1 MSDLIKAT
9 QTTLAELFAAGRF
22 RVPQHQRYYD
32 WEKKHVETLLQ
43 DLADAVDEDSP
54 CHFLGSIMLINSTT
68 NGGWEINDGQQRAV
82 TFSLIC
88 AYLCKFFAEEGYSDG
103 EKKTLRILY
112 DIGEFHAHT
121 LQDAPKLLPRIT
133 PPRSNKRNFTNLI
146 HGHDVGRNGKMV
158 DAWKKIVSFF
168 EETEHQRPA
177 WRKKLLD
184 FMLNKAIVIR
194 LEVDKSLDSNAIFE
208 TLNYRGKHVE
218 QMDLIKNHFLQSFN
232 SDLNLARIDTICDH
246 FEAIYGS
253 FGNRVESVAEY
264 IRCYMQVEMGFIRKE
279 QFWKGTKT
287 HFRGRGAKKSEE
299 IYALVGRLAEGDKIQ
314 TFKTFLRKS
323 SNAEA
328 LEKLTADAGKANLR
342 RKIRDYLLDVEGY
355 TITRPV
361 IFALLLLY
369 AGASDTQK
377 KAVAKTVY
385 ACAKLLASFTQRV
398 AHVGD
403 FKPSLY
409 EEKFANLAKQIST
422 KTCTTADAFFAA
434 LQTFDNV
441 GIINDK
447 HYIEKLTTNFSLRS
461 DKKFAYVVKRIAEYR
476 QPGLKISDNGNQVTI
491 EHILPLSVRHNSKPA
506 WSSFSLEERARFSR
520 ALGNLTVLARGEDS
534 STDSDNA
541 SFDAKK
547 KIYEKT
553 SYTLTND
560 LCQHTIWTPDV
571 VKKRQHGMAKMAAK
585 QIWNFQ
591 F

>member
-1 MSDLIKAT
+1 MAN
-9 QTTLAELFAAGRF
+9 LFAAGRF
-22 RVPQHQRYYD
+22 RVPRHQRYYD
-32 WEKKHVETLLQ
+32 WEKRHVETLLQ
-43 DLADAVDEDSP
+43 DLADAVDENSP
-54 CHFLGSIMLINSTT
+54 CHFLGSIMLINST
-68 NGGWEINDGQQRAV
+68 NAGDWEINDGQQRAV

-88 AYLCKFFAEEGYSDG
+88 AYLCKFFSEEGRVDG

-112 DIGEFHAHT
+112 DIGEFHSHT
-121 LQDAPKLLPRIT
+121 LQDAPKLNPRIT
-133 PPRSNKRNFTNLI
+133 PPRSNKIHFTNLI

-158 DAWKKIVSFF
+158 EAWKKIVSFF
-168 EETEHQRPA
+168 EEAGHQRPA
-177 WRKKLLD
+177 WREKLLD
-184 FMLNKAIVIR
+184 FMLNNVIVIR

-232 SDLNLARIDTICDH
+232 NDPNLARIDAICDR

-253 FGNRVESVAEY
+253 FGNKVESVAEY

-279 QFWKGTKT
+279 QFWKGTKM
-287 HFRGRGAKKSEE
+287 HFRDRGTKKSDE
-299 IYALVGRLAEGDKIQ
+299 IYSLVGRLADGGRIQ

-323 SNAEA
+323 SNEDV
-328 LEKLTADAGKANLR
+328 LDKLTSDAGKANLR

-355 TITRPV
+355 TITRPI

-369 AGASDTQK
+369 VDTKDARK
-377 KAVAKTVY
+377 KTVAKTVY

-409 EEKFANLAKQIST
+409 EEKFANLAMQIST

-461 DKKFAYVVKRIAEYR
+461 DKKFAYIVKRIAEYW
-476 QPGLKISDNGNQVTI
+476 QPGLKISDNGNQITI
-491 EHILPLSVRHNSKPA
+491 EHILPLSTRHNSKPA

-534 STDSDNA
+534 STDRDNE
-541 SFDAKK
+541 SFSAKK
-547 KIYEKT
+547 KIYAKT
-553 SYTLTND
+553 SYKLTND
-560 LCQHTIWTPDV
+560 LCQHSAWTPIV
-571 VKKRQHGMAKMAAK
+571 VKQRQHDMAKTAAK